1 MCFQAHLRRFQNLLL
16 AGEAPP
22 NFRYECILGQQLFN
36 IKIQFQCL
44 VAKEIVIKNVA
55 QPFRADL

>member
-1 MCFQAHLRRFQNLLL
+1 MLLKNHKLTYFNKGKIMTFFVSDKQLLSINLQRDYHAH
-16 AGEAPP
+16 
-22 NFRYECILGQQLFN
+22 
-36 IKIQFQCL
+36 CL